1 MRENHP
7 TPSTRLVPNT
17 NIRGAGG
24 VFFGTLDKC
33 SDERLVG
40 ICEETEGDWFLQK
53 VKEIKVGYFRK
64 PSDQSLI
71 LRI

>member
-33 SDERLVG
+33 SNERLVG

-53 VKEIKVGYFRK
+53 VKEKLFK
-64 PSDQSLI
+64 FLQSRTLI
-71 LRI
+71 IETHR

>member
-53 VKEIKVGYFRK
+53 VKEKLFK
-64 PSDQSLI
+64 FLQSRTFI
-71 LRI
+71 IETHR